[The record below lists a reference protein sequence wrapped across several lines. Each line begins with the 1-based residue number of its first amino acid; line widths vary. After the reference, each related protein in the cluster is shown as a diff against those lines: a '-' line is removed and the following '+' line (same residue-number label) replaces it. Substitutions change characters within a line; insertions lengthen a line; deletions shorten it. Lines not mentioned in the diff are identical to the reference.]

1 MESVIFRARKEEI
14 IPRSFGYDLVNI
26 NNLANHQNLRLLKR
40 FDLFID
46 IKTQQNTICL
56 TH

>member
-14 IPRSFGYDLVNI
+14 IPRSFGYDLINI